1 MIMDIYKRMQKH
13 LSEFYVE
20 KISVNNLE
28 RYEECFYCN
37 IDYYMITDGQPATKE
52 ICVDTIEYCP
62 DNFPTKNIY
71 NIGISQAGKSVC
83 TLFLLYGYP
92 EETTIYIGLL
102 LVNEQF
108 KRQGVGTKVIKAL
121 FKCFSNT
128 TIKRF
133 SLSVQDNNICGCK
146 FWQSLGFKVVDKT
159 LCDEFVNL
167 SMQYDYDS

>member
-1 MIMDIYKRMQKH
+1 MDVYKRMQEH
-13 LSEFYVE
+13 LSEFYIE
-20 KISVNNLE
+20 RITMKNLE
-28 RYEECFYCN
+28 QYEECFYCN
-37 IDYYMITDGQPATKE
+37 KDYYMITDGHPATKE

-62 DNFPTKNIY
+62 ADFSEKNIY
-71 NIGISQAGKSVC
+71 NIGVSQAGKCVC

-92 EETTIYIGLL
+92 EKTTIYIGLF

-108 KRQGVGTKVIKAL
+108 KRQGVGTKVIKTL

-128 TIKRF
+128 KIERF

-159 LCDEFVNL
+159 RCDGFVNL
-167 SMQYDYDS
+167 SLQYDYDS